1 MMDAEVAVIG
11 IGTIGSMTMWQLARR
26 GVKVIGFEQFGTGH
40 DRSAAGG
47 ESRIFRTA
55 YLEGSEYVPMLH
67 EARKQWRELE
77 KETGYSLLH
86 LNGGLMIGPAE
97 GDTIRS
103 VMKSIE
109 THGLEHEYLEY
120 DEAQKRYPQ
129 HKLFPGEV
137 MVLDKQ
143 AGFIRPE
150 FAVVSAV
157 QRSEALGAVIHRYT
171 QVESIEPDGDGV
183 RIVAN
188 GKTYKVGQVVIT
200 TGPYTK
206 KLLPE
211 QASPLVTRR
220 LVMSFFATTK
230 PEMYTPDKFPIFIRR
245 SKHFDISGKPTLE
258 GTMVKVMLNQGYDE
272 VDDPHNLNR
281 HIAIDDLNQINEAVR
296 ELLPDLIADP
306 IRLNAY
312 MDAYSP
318 DEHAIIGRLP
328 DMPRAIAL
336 YGFSGHGF
344 KLAPAMGRIAADL
357 VVDGGTPFSIEQ
369 FSPERIRSGR

>member
-1 MMDAEVAVIG
+1 MDADVAVIG
-11 IGTIGSMTMWQLARR
+11 IGTIGSMAMWQLARR

-77 KETGYSLLH
+77 EESGHSLLH
-86 LNGGLMIGPAE
+86 LNGGLMIGAPDSE
-97 GDTIRS
+97 TIQN

-109 THGLEHEYLEY
+109 LHNLEHEYLEY
-120 DEAQKRYPQ
+120 EEAAKRYPQ
-129 HKLFPGEV
+129 HKLLPGEV

-143 AGFIRPE
+143 AGYIRPE

-157 QRSEALGAVIHRYT
+157 QRSEALGAIIHRYT
-171 QVESIEPDGDGV
+171 EVESIETDGDAV
-183 RIVAN
+183 RIRAN
-188 GKTYKVGQVVIT
+188 GQVYKVGQVVIT
-200 TGPYTK
+200 TGPWTK

-211 QASPLVTRR
+211 QGSPLINRR
-220 LVMSFFATTK
+220 LIMSFFATTK
-230 PEMYTPDKFPIFIRR
+230 PEMYTPDKFPIFVRR
-245 SKHFDISGKPTLE
+245 SKGFDISGKPTLE
-258 GTMVKVMLNQGYDE
+258 GTMVKVMLNHGFDE
-272 VDDPHNLNR
+272 VTDPDNLNR
-281 HIAIDDLNQINEAVR
+281 NITLKDLTQINEAVR
-296 ELLPDLIADP
+296 ELLPDLVPDP
-306 IRLNAY
+306 IRINAY

-328 DMPRAIAL
+328 GLPKAVVL

-344 KLAPAMGRIAADL
+344 KLAPVMGKIAADL
-357 VVDGGTPFSIEQ
+357 VVDGSTSFNIEL
-369 FSPERIRSGR
+369 FSPERIQGGR

>member
-1 MMDAEVAVIG
+1 MDAEVAVIG

-67 EARKQWRELE
+67 ESRRQWQELE
-77 KETGYSLLH
+77 AETGYSLLN
-86 LNGGLMIGPAE
+86 LNGGLMIGDPE
-97 GDTIRS
+97 SETIRN

-109 THGLEHEYLEY
+109 LHNLEHEYLDYE
-120 DEAQKRYPQ
+120 EAQKRYPQ
-129 HKLFPGEV
+129 HKLLPGEV

-171 QVESIEPDGDGV
+171 QVESMEQDGDGV
-183 RIVAN
+183 RIRAN
-188 GKTYKVGQVVIT
+188 GKEYKVGQVVIT
-200 TGPYTK
+200 TGPWTK

-211 QASPLVTRR
+211 QGSPLVTRR

-230 PEMYTPDKFPIFIRR
+230 PDMYTPDKFPIFIRR
-245 SKHFDISGKPTLE
+245 SKGFDISGKPTLE
-258 GTMVKVMLNQGYDE
+258 GTMVKVMLNQGYDV
-272 VDDPHNLNR
+272 VDDPDNLNR
-281 HIAIDDLNQINEAVR
+281 TIALKDLNEISDAVR
-296 ELLPDLIADP
+296 ELLPDLIPDP

-328 DMPRAIAL
+328 DMPRAVVL

-344 KLAPAMGRIAADL
+344 KLAPVMGKIAADL
-357 VVDGGTPFSIEQ
+357 VVDGSTPFSIEP